1 MSELYDSIPTAQR
14 KAYEANAAE
23 AAEQA
28 AAPVMEE
35 IGHLATQGAQDVI
48 DEATRITIVSGI
60 VDSFEKGEQVD
71 SRRVLNDMPKSKFV
85 IKALRA
91 QDKFQHPPFHP

>member
-1 MSELYDSIPTAQR
+1 MSELYDSIPTPQR

-35 IGHLATQGAQDVI
+35 IGRLATEGAQDVI
-48 DEATRITIVSGI
+48 DEATHITIMSGLI
-60 VDSFEKGEQVD
+60 DTLDKGETVDSARLLKD
-71 SRRVLNDMPKSKFV
+71 LPKSKFK
-85 IKALRA
+85 IEPMRA
-91 QDKFQHPPFHP
+91 QDKFQHTPFEQ